1 MSKDEPDRIGK
12 TGREL
17 PERMRGQP
25 MPQPERLTIHYTEL
39 PEDTRGPIADE
50 WNFYRREAGR
60 LLAEGHE
67 GKWVLV
73 KGEKII
79 GIWDTEE
86 QAREVA
92 LQKYL
97 MQPVLIHQVLTREPV
112 LRGPSFFRLCR
123 FLTTCP

>member
-1 MSKDEPDRIGK
+1 
-12 TGREL
+12 
-17 PERMRGQP
+17 
-25 MPQPERLTIHYTEL
+25 
-39 PEDTRGPIADE
+39 
-50 WNFYRREAGR
+50 
-60 LLAEGHE
+60 
-67 GKWVLV
+67 VLI

-112 LRGPSFFRLCR
+112 LRGPSFLRLCR
-123 FLTTCP
+123 N